1 MTILSL
7 PSGVRN
13 PGKWTFRGVGVS
25 QTMTSPLSGATQTA
39 ELSPAKWRA
48 SATFTTV
55 PESDWRLWEA
65 FLSQCRGQAGRFYV
79 GPYHASKPRGLAGGS
94 PIVDGSS
101 QTGNTLLARGCTASQ
116 SPWLRIGDYFHY
128 VSPSWQQMHRVV
140 SDVASDS
147 SGHASLT
154 IEPAIRESPAA
165 GAAII
170 TSSPQDIAGR
180 APAALPAA
188 SQPGLGPLQ

>member
-1 MTILSL
+1 M
-7 PSGVRN
+7 
-13 PGKWTFRGVGVS
+13 
-25 QTMTSPLSGATQTA
+25 
-39 ELSPAKWRA
+39 
-48 SATFTTV
+48 
-55 PESDWRLWEA
+55 
-65 FLSQCRGQAGRFYV
+65 
-79 GPYHASKPRGLAGGS
+79 
-94 PIVDGSS
+94 DGSS

-170 TSSPQDIAGR
+170 TSSPQAIMRLLSDDVPLEFTPPVIGAFTIDIEECF
-180 APAALPAA
+180 
-188 SQPGLGPLQ
+188 S